1 MKDIE
6 KYKEIFNSPLVE
18 AIERELIWT
27 GHDCERV
34 GGEQYKEAVR
44 SLLRVRKRVLD
55 ELFAPTAEHKR
66 LLEEFNQAA
75 KAALIKTRTQTIN
88 TYRALRKGN
97 CKGDIEVNGYCF
109 LGYEYPAM
117 HPIQTD
123 RAKKVWDIL
132 SGVIDHYMPS
142 YNDGISVGYRIQS
155 MADCERIIKEDEEIW
170 MSDND
175 NWNEGLDMEWT
186 KDMHLI
192 HACHKLN
199 DTLDFSTFDSLW
211 VRKFEVEVTV
221 DIDLTV

>member
-27 GHDCERV
+27 EHDCERV

-44 SLLRVRKRVLD
+44 SLLRIRKRALD

-88 TYRALRKGN
+88 TYRALRKAN

-109 LGYEYPAM
+109 LGYEYSAM

-142 YNDGISVGYRIQS
+142 YDNGISVGYRIQS
-155 MADCERIIKEDEEIW
+155 MADCESIIKEDEEIW

-221 DIDLTV
+221 DIDLIV

>member
-142 YNDGISVGYRIQS
+142 YDNGISVGYRIES
-155 MADCERIIKEDEEIW
+155 MADCERIIKEDEKIW

-175 NWNEGLDMEWT
+175 N
-186 KDMHLI
+186 
-192 HACHKLN
+192 
-199 DTLDFSTFDSLW
+199 
-211 VRKFEVEVTV
+211 
-221 DIDLTV
+221 

>member
-1 MKDIE
+1 M
-6 KYKEIFNSPLVE
+6 
-18 AIERELIWT
+18 
-27 GHDCERV
+27 

-55 ELFAPTAEHKR
+55 ELFAPTEEHKR

-75 KAALIKTRTQTIN
+75 KATLIKTRTQTIN

-109 LGYEYPAM
+109 LGYEYPTM

-142 YNDGISVGYRIQS
+142 YDNGISVGYRIQS
-155 MADCERIIKEDEEIW
+155 MADCERIIKEDEKIW

-175 NWNEGLDMEWT
+175 NWNEGLDMEWS